1 MNPRMEHFATSQG
14 SNIVLK
20 RLFDRA
26 LTSIEIFRFVK
37 DVVNMIND
45 DGEITLPEANQKL
58 EALGWGKE
66 IIDPTILELIRL
78 LSQNNPTQKSK
89 GTEEGTREVIKNRIR
104 GSEKKISYGKQ

>member
-1 MNPRMEHFATSQG
+1 MNPAPFATSQG
-14 SNIVLK
+14 SSIVLK
-20 RLFDRA
+20 RLSDKA

-45 DGEITLPEANQKL
+45 ARKITLPEANQKL

-66 IIDPTILELIRL
+66 IILELIRL

-89 GTEEGTREVIKNRIR
+89 GTEEGTRELIKNRSR

>member
-1 MNPRMEHFATSQG
+1 MNPAPFATSQG
-14 SNIVLK
+14 SSIVLK
-20 RLFDRA
+20 RLSDKA

-37 DVVNMIND
+37 NVVNMID
-45 DGEITLPEANQKL
+45 DDRKITLPEANQKL
-58 EALGWGKE
+58 EALEKE

-89 GTEEGTREVIKNRIR
+89 GTEEGTRELIKNRSR